1 MVTDDKAIKLTD
13 GNSDKYFPTGL
24 ILEYKDNVKSFDNIQ
39 CKNLNDDNYSYEDK
53 YGSFWLYNKKKG
65 VFDPESEIPDD
76 AETTFE
82 NHIHIMDNYN
92 EKWKQKKYTTDLKYI
107 EACKYSKFNNIS
119 SSIPN
124 NCKNYVPWKC
134 EKPNSKII
142 DSYYKKSCENI
153 DDIQLKMLGLTK
165 EVTPGAATT
174 TTGQPGAATT
184 TTGQPGVTTSTG
196 QPGAA
201 TTSNNTNLFTLLS
214 KLKFIVYN

>member
-1 MVTDDKAIKLTD
+1 M
-13 GNSDKYFPTGL
+13 
-24 ILEYKDNVKSFDNIQ
+24 
-39 CKNLNDDNYSYEDK
+39 
-53 YGSFWLYNKKKG
+53 YNKKKG

-153 DDIQLKMLGLTK
+153 DDIQL
-165 EVTPGAATT
+165 A
-174 TTGQPGAATT
+174 
-184 TTGQPGVTTSTG
+184 
-196 QPGAA
+196 
-201 TTSNNTNLFTLLS
+201 NNNEYKLS
-214 KLKFIVYN
+214 KIDGASTLCKYEAVNDTHIYSLTLVRLCVYLKHTINSTYIIFYIYS